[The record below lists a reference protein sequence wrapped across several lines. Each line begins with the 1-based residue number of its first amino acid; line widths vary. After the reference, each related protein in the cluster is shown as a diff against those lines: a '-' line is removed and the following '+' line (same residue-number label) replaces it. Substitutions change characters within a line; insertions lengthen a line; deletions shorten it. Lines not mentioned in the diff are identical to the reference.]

1 VLAAALRFT
10 QRMDVYAEQQRE
22 LLWDQQHERAPADV
36 RAGVLGLG
44 VIGGA
49 IAAALVAQGFAV
61 RGYATTERRI
71 EGVQCFAGRDRLDAF
86 LSGLEFLVNAL
97 PHTPATAGLVDA
109 AALGRLADGAHVVNV
124 GRGRT
129 MVDADLLALL
139 DSGKLSGATL
149 DVFTEEP
156 LPPAHPYWRHPR
168 VRITPHVSGLTVPR
182 DAVAQIAAKIGR
194 LERGETV
201 TGLLDRARGY

>member
-1 VLAAALRFT
+1 
-10 QRMDVYAEQQRE
+10 
-22 LLWDQQHERAPADV
+22 
-36 RAGVLGLG
+36 
-44 VIGGA
+44 
-49 IAAALVAQGFAV
+49 
-61 RGYATTERRI
+61 
-71 EGVQCFAGRDRLDAF
+71 
-86 LSGLEFLVNAL
+86 
-97 PHTPATAGLVDA
+97 
-109 AALGRLADGAHVVNV
+109 
-124 GRGRT
+124 
-129 MVDADLLALL
+129 VDADLLALL